1 MPGADGKRVFNRH
14 VCREQDNPLT
24 DLLQKS
30 NTTPVKIETIEKGSD
45 ATMRIWDA
53 LKQNRVVG
61 MLVDQD
67 ERKRESL
74 LIFSVRLLPAIP
86 RGSLSSDA
94 TKSSSTFHQP
104 LHPKPDRVRFER
116 VHFQKTGNQED
127 DLKKLTQKMLAGLEK
142 MIRRHPEQ
150 YFWMHKRWRTRPQD
164 DSSSPY

>member
-1 MPGADGKRVFNRH
+1 MYVGA
-14 VCREQDNPLT
+14 QTNPLT
-24 DLLQKS
+24 DLLQ
-30 NTTPVKIETIEKGSD
+30 NQTRRQWKIETIEKGSD
-45 ATMRIWDA
+45 ATIRIWDA

-67 ERKRESL
+67 ERKKGVFVDFFGQAASSNTGAAAFHLMQQSPVL
-74 LIFSVRLLPAIP
+74 LFTSPYIRNRIEF
-86 RGSLSSDA
+86 
-94 TKSSSTFHQP
+94 
-104 LHPKPDRVRFER
+104 RFER